1 MDTSSNPLE
10 SPELTDS
17 SPYSQD
23 YNRYLHVGMGGSLPG
38 SNNWWPLVPDGNQ
51 LSYQLS
57 RTTGCLSSS
66 SVLYQK
72 SSLSIDHLFKHG
84 QYISHS
90 LSQSQGRNIISPT
103 VQPCQTSMGV
113 VHVSEH
119 HTSGQSLTRPPE
131 HNSRQKILNSAG
143 QMGLAIT
150 PQYFPED
157 QSEMGTTI
165 SGSVYIQVDTSTTRV
180 FQLETRSLCDSL
192 SSDMVWEDMLCQ
204 SPVGPHAHNLSE
216 ISQQQADVIILAPVW
231 KAQAWYPILLSL
243 LFDYLHLAPPLPHPL
258 VVPD

>member
-1 MDTSSNPLE
+1 MA
-10 SPELTDS
+10 
-17 SPYSQD
+17 
-23 YNRYLHVGMGGSLPG
+23 
-38 SNNWWPLVPDGNQ
+38 DGNQ
-51 LSYQLS
+51 LSYQLP
-57 RTTGCLSSS
+57 RTIGCLSSS

-72 SSLSIDHLFKHG
+72 SSSSIDHLFIYG

-103 VQPCQTSMGV
+103 VQPCQTGMGV

-131 HNSRQKILNSAG
+131 HNSRQRILNSAG

-180 FQLETRSLCDSL
+180 FQLETRSLCDSNRCL
-192 SSDMVWEDMLCQ
+192 SSDMVREDMLCQ
-204 SPVGPHAHNLSE
+204 SPLGSHA
-216 ISQQQADVIILAPVW
+216 QD
-231 KAQAWYPILLSL
+231 SL
-243 LFDYLHLAPPLPHPL
+243 RNQPTTSRCDNSSI
-258 VVPD
+258 